1 MTIPYTSITDMDYGD
16 KTSTRIGTSVG
27 LALVC
32 LPCGIAALFI
42 KAKHHFLTLEF
53 MQGTTKEAAVFEL
66 GKTLPQTLLPI
77 LEVKTG
83 RKITYQQKQ

>member
-1 MTIPYTSITDMDYGD
+1 MDYGD